1 MDEIDKQ
8 LVNLL
13 QAEFPIV
20 TNPFEEI
27 GAKLG
32 LQGAEVIARVSKLIK
47 QGIIRRVG
55 AIFSPERMGM
65 VATLVALRVPDES
78 ELEKVARVI
87 NSFKEVT
94 HNYQRNH
101 YYNLWFTIVAPG
113 KDELKKIIAE
123 ITHKTNIKEIVE
135 FRTKRAFKIDARFLL
150 N

>member
-1 MDEIDKQ
+1 MDEIDRQ

-27 GAKLG
+27 GARVG
-32 LQGAEVIARVSKLIK
+32 IPGTEVIARVSELIK

-55 AIFSPERMGM
+55 VIFSPERMGM

-101 YYNLWFTIVAPG
+101 YYNLWFTIVAP
-113 KDELKKIIAE
+113 DEDKLKNVIAE
-123 ITHKTNIKEIVE
+123 IKHKTNIKEIVE
-135 FRTKRAFKIDARFLL
+135 FRTRRAFKIDARFLL